1 LQNKFKEE
9 DGVAEDHTSDS
20 QQQGPAQGEA
30 SGHTKRKRK
39 HPNWGGRRLGAGARP
54 GNTNALKHGRRS
66 ERMARLGMIFAT
78 NPKTR
83 DVLLAIAD
91 RWDRKQAK
99 ADEVANY
106 ILAQVLERGLR
117 RGDER
122 FEAYIEETLGR
133 SIAKRPSR
141 ARRAGN
147 GNLD

>member
-1 LQNKFKEE
+1 
-9 DGVAEDHTSDS
+9 
-20 QQQGPAQGEA
+20 
-30 SGHTKRKRK
+30 
-39 HPNWGGRRLGAGARP
+39 
-54 GNTNALKHGRRS
+54 
-66 ERMARLGMIFAT
+66 MIFAT

-133 SIAKRPSR
+133 SIAKRPRR
-141 ARRAGN
+141 ARRASN